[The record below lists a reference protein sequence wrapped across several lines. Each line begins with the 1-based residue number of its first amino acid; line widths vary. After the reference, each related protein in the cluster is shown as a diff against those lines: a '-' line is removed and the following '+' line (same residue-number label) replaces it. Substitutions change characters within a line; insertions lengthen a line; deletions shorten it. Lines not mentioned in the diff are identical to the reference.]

1 MSWSRP
7 GWWTAAVVVAAMA
20 LVVSLA
26 VVAVGLADLPR
37 ETGYLG
43 PVFAPDGQSIFVIRR
58 NVSGLVLGF
67 GREFFTPPA
76 SVRIRSDHFALLN
89 VRLADGRVSVA
100 ETFPASPLEGAQ
112 FGAYHGA
119 ILGEAHGHLRW
130 GDPSHLDYEL
140 GVTRPDS
147 PASRTFITRRV
158 WDGKKQSFTTIGPW
172 LAGST
177 GLSGDEPQQLAGD
190 LEVIAPPGGEGMGCA
205 IVVYRKGDAAGR
217 ALVETRACRQKYPSG
232 YTADALKPMSRRD
245 AIERS
250 ALIRSTYAGLV
261 DRNRKAGVPE
271 GQAMLDANDE
281 MSRLGL
287 YPKPTTMV
295 ATRTECS
302 AASPRF
308 DIVDDQFKVGLF
320 PDIEAAIAS
329 PGRPVHKSI
338 GTYITHR
345 DYTTSQQINEYLSA
359 GHDSFFVRARG
370 GACWQLTIQ
379 RDRGIKD

>member
-7 GWWTAAVVVAAMA
+7 AWRTATAAIAALAFVA
-20 LVVSLA
+20 LLA
-26 VVAVGLADLPR
+26 VVALGLADAPR

-43 PVFAPDGQSIFVIRR
+43 PVFAADGQSIFVIRR
-58 NVSGLVLGF
+58 NVSGVVLGF

-76 SVRIRSDHFALLN
+76 SVRIRSDRFALVN
-89 VRLADGRVSVA
+89 VRLADGRLTVD
-100 ETFPASPLEGAQ
+100 ETFPASPLEGAR

-130 GDPSHLDYEL
+130 ADSSHLDYEL
-140 GVTRPDS
+140 AVTRPDS
-147 PASRTFITRRV
+147 PSAHTFVSRRV
-158 WDGKKQSFTTIGPW
+158 WDAQKQSATTVGPW

-177 GLSGDEPQQLAGD
+177 GMAGDEPQQLAGD

-217 ALVETRACRQKYPSG
+217 ALVETRGCRQKYPSG
-232 YTADALKPMSRRD
+232 YTAEILKPMIRRE
-245 AIERS
+245 AIERGE
-250 ALIRSTYAGLV
+250 LIRRTYANLV
-261 DRNRKAGVPE
+261 DRNRTAGKPE

-287 YPKPTTMV
+287 YPKPTTIV
-295 ATRTECS
+295 ASREECPPG
-302 AASPRF
+302 APFF

-320 PDIEAAIAS
+320 PDIEAAVAS

-338 GTYITHR
+338 GAYITHR
-345 DYTTSQQINEYLSA
+345 DYTTSQRINDYLSA
-359 GHDSFFVRARG
+359 GHDTFYVRAH
-370 GACWQLTIQ
+370 GACWRLTI
-379 RDRGIKD
+379 DRK